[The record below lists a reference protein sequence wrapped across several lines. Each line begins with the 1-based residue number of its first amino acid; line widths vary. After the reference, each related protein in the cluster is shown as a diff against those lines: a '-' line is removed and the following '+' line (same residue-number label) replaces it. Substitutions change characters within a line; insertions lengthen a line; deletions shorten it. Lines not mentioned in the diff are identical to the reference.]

1 MTKKRTTHAQVLE
14 TVRGEQ
20 DMSIVDFAE
29 ALGISRG
36 WYYKVLDGFQIDLKT
51 LSILAVDQ
59 ADNWRGSLA
68 VELIR
73 LIDRRFVPCVCQT
86 AIGDCGPCP
95 KHRKE

>member
-1 MTKKRTTHAQVLE
+1 MAKKRTTHAQILE

-29 ALGISRG
+29 AVGISRG
-36 WYYKVLDGFQIDLKT
+36 WYYKVLDGFEIDLKT
-51 LSILAVDQ
+51 LCFLAVDQ
-59 ADNWRGSLA
+59 AGNWRGALA

-73 LIDRRFVPCVCQT
+73 LTDPRFVPCVCQT

-95 KHRKE
+95 KHS